1 MNNKPIINS
10 KIEFII
16 ASIALSMISISS
28 IIGQTKIRDKQ
39 VLYGKQRMKYE
50 LAIDMKIVEILS
62 GRLGSPNLMLK
73 IGHKKDG

>member
-16 ASIALSMISISS
+16 TSIALSMISISS

>member
-1 MNNKPIINS
+1 
-10 KIEFII
+10 
-16 ASIALSMISISS
+16 MISISS